1 MPLGTEIG
9 ELFVRVRGDVSDLS
23 QSLSDAGVI
32 VQRAAGDMQ
41 AGLSVVGDAAGIVFD
56 DVADVIERAAVGGK
70 TSMRDM
76 VDGILADLER
86 LAVRKFIIAP
96 LEKLFGGVFDG
107 LFGGAR
113 AEGGPVA
120 PGRAFLVGEEGP
132 ELFVPQAAGRI
143 APLARSGGGASIVV
157 NIHASDAQS
166 VLRSETQIAAML
178 ARATQRGMRNL

>member
-23 QSLSDAGVI
+23 RSLSDAGAI
-32 VQRAAGDMQ
+32 VGRAASDMQ
-41 AGLSVVGDAAGIVFD
+41 QSLSVVNDAAGLVFD

-96 LEKLFGGVFDG
+96 LEKLFGNLFDG

-120 PGRAFLVGEEGP
+120 PGRAFLVGEQGP

-143 APLARSGGGASIVV
+143 APLTRGGGASVV
-157 NIHASDAQS
+157 VHIHASDAQS
-166 VLRSETQIAAML
+166 VMRSETQIAAML

>member
-9 ELFVRVRGDVSDLS
+9 ELFVRLRGDISDLS
-23 QSLSDAGVI
+23 ASLAEAGALVG
-32 VQRAAGDMQ
+32 RAAGEMQ
-41 AGLSVVGDAAGIVFD
+41 SGLSVVGEAASLIFD
-56 DVADVIERAAVGGK
+56 DVAQVIERAALGGK

-76 VDGILADLER
+76 VDAILADLER

-96 LEKLFGGVFDG
+96 LEKLFGNLFEG

-132 ELFVPQAAGRI
+132 ELFVPAAAGRI
-143 APLARSGGGASIVV
+143 APLARGGANIVV
-157 NIHASDAQS
+157 NIHASDAPS
-166 VLRSETQIAAML
+166 VMRSETQIAAML